1 MLGIEDFAKQV
12 QDKLNAIASGY
23 EGAIPFK
30 IYTNLGDYVQAYR
43 VLNDIEQY
51 QFGIMRVLPSE
62 IVPVKGLSVQNL
74 VIQVEFG
81 VEIDKSELD
90 DDGNYLQVVYTQQ
103 ILNNYAQSTT
113 GTTET
118 IKGLDD
124 KEYTVAY
131 GINPCTVGSVT
142 MTSSDKG
149 EVLPIQ
155 ITIDVSAVE
164 NGVNLNDIDV
174 FIDGEA
180 VYPLSIQATRKRIP
194 NENSFSD
201 KTSTSVGIL
210 QNGFGLDMIVPA
222 LYNKLGETILNDIY
236 VGKDN
241 VAHCVDLSFN
251 KYIEWTN
258 QTILYNTIFENRHY
272 SICSHDKYADTL
284 EFQIKVTS
292 ISLSTPTET
301 INISCG
307 EATGVVFDWGDN
319 SSTTIP
325 THQYTQNK
333 TYKVTI
339 KNVSKI
345 INTISH
351 KDYCYIMTFGN
362 TSHNTS
368 ANNTITPSISL
379 VEGVPHILDYSN
391 KWIEQEV
398 NITSLNRVESFYLE
412 ANNILFTG
420 DGTIYYT
427 KVSKTIY
434 HLYQEDGKY
443 LTRQFNGSV

>member
-12 QDKLNAIASGY
+12 QDKLNAIASVY

-43 VLNDIEQY
+43 VLNDVEQY

-90 DDGNYLQVVYTQQ
+90 DNGNYLQVVYTQQ

-118 IKGLDD
+118 IEGLDS
-124 KEYTVAY
+124 KNYTVAY
-131 GINPCTVGSVT
+131 SINPCTVGSVT

-149 EVLPIQ
+149 EVLPVQ

-194 NENSFSD
+194 NENSFSN
-201 KTSTSVGIL
+201 KTSTSVGML

-222 LYNKLGETILNDIY
+222 LYNELGETILDDIY
-236 VGKDN
+236 IGKDN
-241 VAHCVDLSFN
+241 IAHEVRIRNDKYLVYYVANSDNSGAEPRYAFYKKEQKKLTYKVTVTSPKLTVIINGS
-251 KYIEWTN
+251 TGL
-258 QTILYNTIFENRHY
+258 TAGY
-272 SICSHDKYADTL
+272 SI
-284 EFQIKVTS
+284 
-292 ISLSTPTET
+292 
-301 INISCG
+301 
-307 EATGVVFDWGDN
+307 DWGDN
-319 SSTTIP
+319 TAP
-325 THQYTQNK
+325 TQGNVTKH
-333 TYKVTI
+333 TYSQAGTYEIEFIAGALGSIENQVVPKE
-339 KNVSKI
+339 
-345 INTISH
+345 
-351 KDYCYIMTFGN
+351 YCYIMTFGN
-362 TSHNTS
+362 TNHNTS
-368 ANNTITPSISL
+368 ANNTITPTISL
-379 VEGVPHILDYSN
+379 VEGVPYVLDYSDKWEESTNTYTEGQTETISGALNTN
-391 KWIEQEV
+391 KVIFW
-398 NITSLNRVESFYLE
+398 
-412 ANNILFTG
+412 G
-420 DGTIYYT
+420 DGTYTVTSNSIYDTYYHTYKAGTYT
-427 KVSKTIY
+427 RRIF
-434 HLYQEDGKY
+434 
-443 LTRQFNGSV
+443 TRS